1 MALTKAISELNTDW
15 KHIFPTNEVKKI
27 DDFLQT
33 QINIYS
39 DIEPTYPPASLLLNA
54 FNQFNISDLRIVLLG
69 QDPYINE
76 GEAMGLSFSVP
87 NGCKMPPSLR
97 NIYKELY
104 NDLKITRTSTDLS
117 DWAKQGILL
126 LNTSLSVRKSKSH
139 SHKKIWKTFTN
150 EIISY
155 ISNNCNKIIFVLWG
169 NPAKEK
175 SKLIDTNKHYIIKGV
190 HPSPLSANRG
200 FFGSKPFSKIN
211 TLLDVPIKWN

>member
-139 SHKKIWKTFTN
+139 SHKKIWKKFTN